1 MQQHNIPATGDEG
14 TIQGVL
20 DKDFPAWKDY
30 IERQAKRS
38 LNKLKIKEATQK
50 ATQAVLPIVKEPI
63 SQVSSNV
70 SHGADGQTWV
80 NNENT
85 KNGVLKWW
93 RHKSDFSE
101 IMGFIRLFRTTYLK
115 NVHTQNKWLFS
126 ALNS

>member
-1 MQQHNIPATGDEG
+1 MFTLGVVNAVTSLLAICNLAQKSPGMQQHNIPATGDEG

-85 KNGVLKWW
+85 KNGVLK
-93 RHKSDFSE
+93 
-101 IMGFIRLFRTTYLK
+101 
-115 NVHTQNKWLFS
+115 
-126 ALNS
+126 